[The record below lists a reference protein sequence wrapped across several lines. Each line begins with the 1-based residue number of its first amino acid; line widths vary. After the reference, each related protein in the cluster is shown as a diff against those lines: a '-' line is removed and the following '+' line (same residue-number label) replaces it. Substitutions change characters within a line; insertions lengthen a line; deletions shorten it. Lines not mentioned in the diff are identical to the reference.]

1 MIYHQQTKKY
11 IRKVIRI
18 RKRLI
23 AGGESRMN
31 KALAWQHINHL
42 EKYLKAY
49 GYNDDNQMA
58 GFWRRNRGKIMD
70 LLPGVKS
77 ASHHELVNEFNNI
90 DSTTMHIDA
99 PTKRTTAHV
108 Y

>member
-1 MIYHQQTKKY
+1 MNYYEQTKMY

-23 AGGESRMN
+23 AEGSSRMN
-31 KALAWQHINHL
+31 AALAWQHINHL
-42 EKYLKAY
+42 EKYLKTY

-70 LLPGVKS
+70 LLPGSKS
-77 ASHHELVNEFNNI
+77 KSHTELVNEFNNI
-90 DSTTMHIDA
+90 DSTTMQIDA
-99 PTKRTTAHV
+99 PKAMV
-108 Y
+108 